1 MSEIKVVEESAVT
14 QVVDVI
20 VNAANPMLMSG
31 GGICGE
37 IFRRAGYVELN
48 KACRTNKLPVDVGR
62 AVIIPEFNIT
72 NDKYIIH
79 AVGPDFSKTPDA
91 FDKLY
96 SAYYN
101 SLILMREHGLHSIAF
116 PLISAGIYA
125 GNLQNPIANSIV
137 YCKKAY
143 EDFTREYVD
152 YDIEVRICAFSEEEK
167 RVARRRIR
175 TKFGACQ
182 EVQ

>member
-1 MSEIKVVEESAVT
+1 MDRLSEIKVVEESAVI

-20 VNAANPMLMSG
+20 VNATNAMLMSG
-31 GGICGE
+31 GGICGG

-48 KACRTNKLPVDVGR
+48 NACRTNNLPIDVGSS
-62 AVIIPEFNIT
+62 VITPAFNIT
-72 NDKYIIH
+72 NAKYIIH
-79 AVGPDFSKTPDA
+79 AVGPDFGKIPNA

-101 SLILMREHGLHSIAF
+101 SLSLMKEYGLHSIAF

-125 GNLQNPIANSIV
+125 GNLQNPIANSIT

-143 EDFTREYVD
+143 EDFTKEYAD
-152 YDIEVRICAFSEEEK
+152 YDIEVRICAFSEEERK
-167 RVARRRIR
+167 VARGI
-175 TKFGACQ
+175 
-182 EVQ
+182 EDLD

>member
-1 MSEIKVVEESAVT
+1 MAEESAVT

-48 KACRTNKLPVDVGR
+48 KACRTNKLPVDVGS
-62 AVIIPEFNIT
+62 AVITPAFNIT
-72 NDKYIIH
+72 NAKYIIH
-79 AVGPDFSKTPDA
+79 AVGPDFGKTPDA

-101 SLILMREHGLHSIAF
+101 SLILMREYGLHSIAF
-116 PLISAGIYA
+116 PLISAGIYV
-125 GNLQNPIANSIV
+125 GNLQNPIANSIT

-143 EDFTREYVD
+143 EDFARGYVD

-167 RVARRRIR
+167 RVTRGRIR